1 MTTYN
6 KECQKD
12 KESSSEAVDAK
23 DGSEQ
28 NKTATTSNT
37 NFTFTVI
44 DVEVKDEGSLTD
56 VIKSVNYSYQ
66 GLFDDSGSM
75 LSHQVTGSFN
85 CTDASSSD
93 FIGFSTI
100 TSSDIS
106 SWTNLDSKKTSILN
120 EINNSIDYLN
130 KDTETRPLPSENT

>member
-1 MTTYN
+1 MI
-6 KECQKD
+6 
-12 KESSSEAVDAK
+12 S
-23 DGSEQ
+23 
-28 NKTATTSNT
+28 TATTSNT
-37 NFTFTVI
+37 NFIFKVT
-44 DVEVKDEGSLTD
+44 DVEVKDEESLTD
-56 VIKSVNYSYQ
+56 VIKTVNYTYD
-66 GLFDDSGSM
+66 GVFDDGGSM

-106 SWTNLDSKKTSILN
+106 SWINLDSKKTSILN

>member
-1 MTTYN
+1 MI
-6 KECQKD
+6 
-12 KESSSEAVDAK
+12 S
-23 DGSEQ
+23 
-28 NKTATTSNT
+28 TATTSNT

-56 VIKSVNYSYQ
+56 VIKTVNYTYDGS
-66 GLFDDSGSM
+66 FDDGGSM

-85 CTDASSSD
+85 CTDAASSN

-106 SWTNLDSKKTSILN
+106 SWINLDSKKTSILN

-130 KDTETRPLPSENT
+130 RDTETKPLPSENT

>member
-1 MTTYN
+1 MIT
-6 KECQKD
+6 
-12 KESSSEAVDAK
+12 
-23 DGSEQ
+23 
-28 NKTATTSNT
+28 TATTSNT

-56 VIKSVNYSYQ
+56 VIKTVNYSYQ
-66 GLFDDSGSM
+66 GSFDDSGSM

-106 SWTNLDSKKTSILN
+106 SWTNLDSKKTSILT
-120 EINNSIDYLN
+120 EINNNIDILN
-130 KDTETRPLPSENT
+130 KDTETRPLPSEINK

>member
-1 MTTYN
+1 MI
-6 KECQKD
+6 
-12 KESSSEAVDAK
+12 S
-23 DGSEQ
+23 
-28 NKTATTSNT
+28 TATTSNT

-44 DVEVKDEGSLTD
+44 NVEVKDEGSLTD